1 MEILNDILEQNKKQ
15 STEIEL
21 LKQAIESL
29 NKQINNPKPVN
40 LDAEKVANGI
50 WMQLQPKSNELS
62 KKLEQFEN
70 TASKIPTEIKNK
82 TNYGITLNTKIW
94 LSLIFLSL
102 IIGFLFAPKAIQK
115 AEYETLKFK
124 LEYRE
129 KQIENFSE
137 KNPRLG
143 EKYF

>member
-1 MEILNDILEQNKKQ
+1 MEILNDILEQTKKQ
-15 STEIEL
+15 SAEIEL
-21 LKQAIESL
+21 LKQTIESL

-129 KQIENFSE
+129 KQIKNFSE